1 MLMGASLNPIK
12 IADPGAV
19 KAPGNTGELVSQ
31 LDHCN
36 PVFQSGQRFTCSNK
50 TGRGC
55 SGNRGATTG
64 QGSVFTGITLNQT
77 GIKQVTEEQRNRP

>member
-36 PVFQSGQRFTCSNK
+36 PVFQSGQRFTEK
-50 TGRGC
+50 
-55 SGNRGATTG
+55 
-64 QGSVFTGITLNQT
+64 IML
-77 GIKQVTEEQRNRP
+77 E